1 MSVTAARQGIAD
13 VLVDTGVNVY
23 RRLTDVAVPPCAIV
37 QWPESINPRVVFGSG
52 EWDYQVPVLIAVSYA
67 DPDAADSALEALL
80 LNVAGTPLYALENGT
95 NLAAG
100 VDSTSV
106 VSIGDF
112 GTFEAQGITLFGCRV
127 LVEVFGG

>member
-1 MSVTAARQGIAD
+1 MSITAARQGLAT
-13 VLVDTGVNVY
+13 VLANTGVNVY
-23 RRLTDVAVPPCAIV
+23 RRLTDVVDAPCAVV
-37 QWPESINPRVVFGSG
+37 QWPESIDTRVVFGSG

-67 DPDAADSALEALL
+67 DPDAADKALEALL
-80 LNVAGTPLYALENGT
+80 LNTSGTPLYALENGG
-95 NLAAG
+95 NLSSG

-127 LVEVFGG
+127 LVEVLGG